1 MNISDIDPNFRQL
14 ACQDEGIRYYSC
26 LEDPIEINGMFAPR
40 ESGEFLRM
48 PREYMHCEALNSG
61 MRKLIHHSAG
71 GRLRFATDSPCVSV
85 MVELTDVHT
94 MSHMPLSGASGV
106 DIYLAKRGS
115 HDYRFRKVIMPYKL
129 TEDKD
134 RLYKGMLQFSGCDT
148 YGEHEVMI
156 HLPLYNGVKQVY
168 VGVKEG
174 CSLFAPV
181 PYAVEKPV
189 IFYGDSITQ
198 GGCASHPGN
207 NYPNHLSRWLHCDF
221 INLGFSGSGAG
232 EPEMA
237 DYIASLD
244 GSAVF
249 VNLELRAY
257 DIEVFRSTYYPFYAR
272 LRERSPQTP
281 IILASRGAFPKIRKY
296 GPEVRDFVL
305 SNRIIA
311 DTCLRGWSDGDENLY
326 YIDGETMFGTA
337 DQDAC
342 TVDGTHPNDLGFYR
356 MAEQIRPVL
365 ARALDSAR

>member
-1 MNISDIDPNFRQL
+1 MNISDIDPNFKQL

-26 LEDPIEINGMFAPR
+26 MEDPIEINGMYAPR
-40 ESGEFLRM
+40 ETGKFLRM
-48 PREYMHCEALNSG
+48 PEEYIHSEGLIPG
-61 MRKLIHHSAG
+61 VRKLIHHSAG
-71 GRLRFATDSPCVSV
+71 GRLRFATDSPCVAV
-85 MVELTDVHT
+85 MVELTDVLS
-94 MSHMPLSGASGV
+94 MAHMPLSGASGV
-106 DIYLAKRGS
+106 DIYLARRGS

-134 RLYKGMLQFSGCDT
+134 RLYKGMLRFSGCDT
-148 YGEHEVMI
+148 YAEHEVMI

-168 VGVKEG
+168 VGIQEG

-181 PYAVEKPV
+181 AYDVQKPV

-221 INLGFSGSGAG
+221 INLGFSGSSAG

-244 GSAVF
+244 SSAIF
-249 VNLELRAY
+249 VNMELRAY
-257 DIEVFRSTYYPFYAR
+257 DIEVFRSAYYPFYAR
-272 LRERSPQTP
+272 LREHCPNTP
-281 IILASRGAFPKIRKY
+281 IILASRGAFPKIHKY

-305 SNRIIA
+305 SNRIIV
-311 DTCLRGWSDGDENLY
+311 DTCLRGWNDGDEKLY
-326 YIDGETMFGTA
+326 YIDGETMFGNE

-356 MAEQIRPVL
+356 MAERIRPVL
-365 ARALDSAR
+365 ARALDDAR